1 MTTIVD
7 IGTLIE
13 RSPEIRKG
21 RPCIAGT
28 GVSVRRI
35 AGWYNLGLTPE
46 EIAAKIEH
54 LSLAQIHAAITY
66 YHANR
71 DEIDSDIA
79 AEDDVAEQIVP
90 KPAVLAVASRIASM
104 ADRDVRQRYHDLADK
119 SLRNGLTV
127 LERFELER
135 IEARLDAEDRDPRI
149 DAQDRKWELERTE
162 LLESIQ
168 NLLIRLRK

>member
-1 MTTIVD
+1 MYMPVTVD

-28 GVSVRRI
+28 GVTVRRI
-35 AGWYNLGLTPE
+35 AGWHNMGLSPE

-54 LSLAQIHAAITY
+54 LNLAQIHAALAY

-79 AEDDVAEQIVP
+79 AEDAAIEELFP
-90 KPAVLAVASRIASM
+90 TR
-104 ADRDVRQRYHDLADK
+104 
-119 SLRNGLTV
+119 RN
-127 LERFELER
+127 
-135 IEARLDAEDRDPRI
+135 
-149 DAQDRKWELERTE
+149 
-162 LLESIQ
+162 
-168 NLLIRLRK
+168 

>member
-1 MTTIVD
+1 MSTSVD

-28 GVSVRRI
+28 GVTVRRI

-54 LSLAQIHAAITY
+54 LNLAQIQAALAD

-71 DEIDSDIA
+71 SEIDTDIA
-79 AEDDVAEQIVP
+79 NEE
-90 KPAVLAVASRIASM
+90 AVTEEILGTLA
-104 ADRDVRQRYHDLADK
+104 K
-119 SLRNGLTV
+119 
-127 LERFELER
+127 
-135 IEARLDAEDRDPRI
+135 
-149 DAQDRKWELERTE
+149 
-162 LLESIQ
+162 
-168 NLLIRLRK
+168 

>member
-1 MTTIVD
+1 MSTAVD

-35 AGWYNLGLTPE
+35 AGWHNLGLTPE

-54 LSLAQIHAAITY
+54 LTLAQIHAALTY

-79 AEDDVAEQIVP
+79 D
-90 KPAVLAVASRIASM
+90 S
-104 ADRDVRQRYHDLADK
+104 DR
-119 SLRNGLTV
+119 SLV
-127 LERFELER
+127 LEQCIAGSEPAHLAKHAFQLAQEFANFYHRHHILTEENPARKKFLLATAAVTLRELVR
-135 IEARLDAEDRDPRI
+135 ALALLGIESPEAM
-149 DAQDRKWELERTE
+149 
-162 LLESIQ
+162 
-168 NLLIRLRK
+168 

>member
-1 MTTIVD
+1 MPPVVD

-13 RSPEIRKG
+13 RSPEIRNG

-54 LSLAQIHAAITY
+54 LSLTQIHAALTY

-71 DEIDSDIA
+71 EEIDGDIA
-79 AEDDVAEQIVP
+79 AEDAALEEIF
-90 KPAVLAVASRIASM
+90 PASSRAKL
-104 ADRDVRQRYHDLADK
+104 Q
-119 SLRNGLTV
+119 
-127 LERFELER
+127 
-135 IEARLDAEDRDPRI
+135 
-149 DAQDRKWELERTE
+149 
-162 LLESIQ
+162 
-168 NLLIRLRK
+168 

>member
-1 MTTIVD
+1 VAARGPLADTSILKDVSTKMPTVID
-7 IGTLIE
+7 IGILIA
-13 RSPEIRKG
+13 RSAEIRKG

-54 LSLAQIHAAITY
+54 LSMAQIHAALAY

-79 AEDDVAEQIVP
+79 AEDAMIEEIFPTPAKLGSSVP
-90 KPAVLAVASRIASM
+90 
-104 ADRDVRQRYHDLADK
+104 
-119 SLRNGLTV
+119 RN
-127 LERFELER
+127 
-135 IEARLDAEDRDPRI
+135 
-149 DAQDRKWELERTE
+149 
-162 LLESIQ
+162 
-168 NLLIRLRK
+168 

>member
-1 MTTIVD
+1 MPAVVD

-28 GVSVRRI
+28 GVTVRRI
-35 AGWYNLGLTPE
+35 AGWHNLGLTPE

-54 LSLAQIHAAITY
+54 LTLAQIHAALAY

-79 AEDDVAEQIVP
+79 AEETVAEKIFP
-90 KPAVLAVASRIASM
+90 APAKPM
-104 ADRDVRQRYHDLADK
+104 
-119 SLRNGLTV
+119 
-127 LERFELER
+127 
-135 IEARLDAEDRDPRI
+135 
-149 DAQDRKWELERTE
+149 
-162 LLESIQ
+162 
-168 NLLIRLRK
+168 